1 MAKDRAVESEGRWS
15 GFHRDG
21 FVVVEGLI
29 DSDLCEA
36 VISDMR
42 KFVDFDSSCSKPST
56 IRLTDLW
63 TKSEAIRAL
72 ATDNAIAEIV
82 VQLLGS
88 ESFPFQ
94 TLNFLFGSEQAAH
107 SDLIHF
113 STRPYGGMCGVW
125 VALEEVRDDCGPLFY
140 YPFSHRLRPHV
151 YESYGLSSDAFGSQ
165 GTAYRNYEELL
176 QKRMTLLGFEKQ
188 QFLGKRGDVLF
199 WHANL
204 VHGGEPRVDPMGSRY
219 SQVTHWF
226 CRNRHY
232 FSPINGWSTRAVNE
246 IPKLL
251 DL

>member
-1 MAKDRAVESEGRWS
+1 MAKDQAAESEDRTS
-15 GFHRDG
+15 CFHRDG
-21 FVVVEGLI
+21 FVIVEGLI

-36 VISDMR
+36 VIFEMR
-42 KFVDFDSSCSKPST
+42 KFLELDSSGSKPST

-82 VQLLGS
+82 VELLGS

-94 TLNFLFGSEQAAH
+94 TLNFPFGSEQAAH

-125 VALEEVRDDCGPLFY
+125 AALEEVRGDCGPLFY

-151 YESYGLSSDAFGSQ
+151 YESYGLSADAFGSQ
-165 GTAYRNYEELL
+165 GPTYQNYEDLL
-176 QKRMTLLGFEKQ
+176 QKRMMFLGFEKQ
-188 QFLGKRGDVLF
+188 RFLGKRGDVLF

-226 CRNRHY
+226 CRNREY
-232 FSPINGWSTRAVNE
+232 LSPINGWSTRSVNE
-246 IPKLL
+246 ILKFEEL
-251 DL
+251 